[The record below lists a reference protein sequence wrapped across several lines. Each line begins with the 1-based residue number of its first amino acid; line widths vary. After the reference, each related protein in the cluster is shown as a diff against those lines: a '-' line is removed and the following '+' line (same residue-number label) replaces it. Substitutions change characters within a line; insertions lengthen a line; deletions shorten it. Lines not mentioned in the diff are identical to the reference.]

1 MSAMVTNL
9 SADGHRN
16 VSYYP
21 LAFQWLP
28 HVGVGG
34 AVRRSPHGKIRSPT
48 RGTADLDPRHEGS
61 FEALWPPTDPLAQVL
76 LAQHPPTR
84 RFTTVP
90 RARAQAAAGGLG
102 FNVRGSAGTLGVEFA
117 RDGFRSL
124 APPSGGASLEGE
136 ESLEEEAVR
145 GIAALRAAAFR
156 DDDDNDS
163 LADEERVGVQG
174 EARQAGRGHEPPQN
188 SPQHENDEDAVQWSE
203 GDTSRQRPGSS
214 FPGGSAG
221 TAYSPRFVLAVM
233 PNDRAE
239 IVAASFTRMYR
250 GQGGWAAGGKY
261 TSELVGAVSPL
272 MEETSF
278 SASERRGTGQAE
290 EMAWPN
296 VASSASSFTQ
306 LRMPSTAI
314 ASLGAIGKTMKKE
327 QRPSSRASA
336 ATGSS
341 VSSSSRP
348 ASRASVILRVQTPA
362 EEESRAEG
370 TGRAE
375 PKTAW
380 AVARPKTRDVWS
392 GADPSVEE
400 ITRTVWASKKSEAAR
415 EVKMGSSSK
424 HRSKRASLESETN
437 PTPEPAPSEAVQ
449 EQSPSHPIS
458 SDEHDEPGTRPPQT
472 RPGSVISAAAK
483 PDRIGWMHAAQHF
496 REGKLFVGPG
506 GGGWGSK
513 GGLCGGLKRGGRR
526 APVHSNVSMSYPKR
540 HLAGR
545 SEVQESE
552 GDADPTAKSRGDLY
566 ARDVA
571 MHRLLSCEVGRENQ
585 PVDDVQRP
593 RSRTTHTLQVSLP
606 AVPKPHDSM
615 EAETEPATG
624 LDAVRKSSAHQAH
637 HAATGTMDTSSP
649 ARRVETVRSA
659 SPASPHLK
667 WGLANEEG
675 CFQHETGHVDQVAI
689 PLRAARCTCQLTPDN
704 MLCCER
710 AQIAALY
717 KKVLE
722 LHQRTLPI
730 GYTGP
735 VPATRTGEHPSKNRS
750 SADDLRQKVVRA
762 RSTTPTTGSH
772 AFGGSVPPWAKNLSV
787 SASASSLHM
796 EGWSRPMTR
805 VQGSGGGQRQRAPS
819 VSVEKRQK
827 IVSSVMAIGRRRE
840 PRDFEGALFSLAC
853 LPTTSGGMLACLV
866 SSLVLAAACWRHHT
880 FVLLT
885 RHCCDP
891 GDRWRWGHWH
901 VTPGSQMSAS
911 AQQGRAWICNEACC
925 IGAGRTR

>member
-9 SADGHRN
+9 SSDGHRY

-28 HVGVGG
+28 HVGLGG
-34 AVRRSPHGKIRSPT
+34 ALSRSPHGKMRSPT

-61 FEALWPPTDPLAQVL
+61 FEALRPPTDPLAQVL
-76 LAQHPPTR
+76 LARHPPTR

-90 RARAQAAAGGLG
+90 RARAQAAAGDHG
-102 FNVRGSAGTLGVEFA
+102 FNVRGSAGTLGGEFA
-117 RDGFRSL
+117 RGGFRSL

-136 ESLEEEAVR
+136 EGLEEEAVR
-145 GIAALRAAAFR
+145 GISALRAAAFR

-163 LADEERVGVQG
+163 LADEERAGVQG

-188 SPQHENDEDAVQWSE
+188 SPQHEDDEDTVQRSGE
-203 GDTSRQRPGSS
+203 TSRQRPGSS
-214 FPGGSAG
+214 FSGGSAG

-239 IVAASFTRMYR
+239 IVPASFTHMYR

-261 TSELVGAVSPL
+261 TSEPVGGAVSPL
-272 MEETSF
+272 MEETSY

-306 LRMPSTAI
+306 LRMPSTGI
-314 ASLGAIGKTMKKE
+314 ALLGAIGTTLKKE
-327 QRPSSRASA
+327 LRPSSRASV

-362 EEESRAEG
+362 EEENRAEG
-370 TGRAE
+370 TGCSGLAE

-380 AVARPKTRDVWS
+380 AAARPKTRDVWS

-415 EVKMGSSSK
+415 EVKKGSSSK

-437 PTPEPAPSEAVQ
+437 PTPETAPSEAAQ

-458 SDEHDEPGTRPPQT
+458 SDEHDKPGTRPPQT
-472 RPGSVISAAAK
+472 RSGSVISAAAK
-483 PDRIGWMHAAQHF
+483 PDRTGWMHAAQHF

-526 APVHSNVSMSYPKR
+526 APVHSNVSVSCPKR

-545 SEVQESE
+545 SQVQESE
-552 GDADPTAKSRGDLY
+552 GDANATAKNRGDRY
-566 ARDVA
+566 SRDVA
-571 MHRLLSCEVGRENQ
+571 MHRLLSCEVGREPQ
-585 PVDDVQRP
+585 PVNDEQRP
-593 RSRTTHTLQVSLP
+593 PSRTTHTLQVSLP
-606 AVPKPHDSM
+606 AVPKPRDSV

-637 HAATGTMDTSSP
+637 HAATGTMDMSSP
-649 ARRVETVRSA
+649 ARRVETIRSASPA

-675 CFQHETGHVDQVAI
+675 SFQHETGHVDQVAM
-689 PLRAARCTCQLTPDN
+689 PLQAARCRRQLTPGN
-704 MLCCER
+704 MLCFER

-722 LHQRTLPI
+722 LHQRTLPV
-730 GYTGP
+730 GYRGP

-762 RSTTPTTGSH
+762 RSTTPTTGPH
-772 AFGGSVPPWAKNLSV
+772 AFGGLVPPWAKNLSV

-796 EGWSRPMTR
+796 EGWSRPVTR
-805 VQGSGGGQRQRAPS
+805 EQGSGGGQRQRAPS

-840 PRDFEGALFSLAC
+840 PKDFEGALFSLPADNCWRHAC
-853 LPTTSGGMLACLV
+853 VFSLVTGSGGGMLALSRVCTPDQ
-866 SSLVLAAACWRHHT
+866 A
-880 FVLLT
+880 LL
-885 RHCCDP
+885 
-891 GDRWRWGHWH
+891 
-901 VTPGSQMSAS
+901 
-911 AQQGRAWICNEACC
+911 
-925 IGAGRTR
+925 